1 MGRKLAKFTETNQ
14 PVKYMGGFDHA
25 LIHCPRC
32 DGMAVRRAGR
42 VTCESC
48 AYTSELDPKPRS
60 KPVEPPRIIMCPEC
74 DRYVGSQWSLQQVK
88 VVRCLRCGWTK
99 EPDKQGS
106 WKVQK
111 RRRPTRLWLEVGFRG
126 ERLWAVNE
134 QHLSFLE
141 DYVAAGVRETGP
153 FNSTIASRLPAWI
166 KSGKNRNNLLRA
178 LAKLR
183 ARLPGNMPLTR

>member
-1 MGRKLAKFTETNQ
+1 VGRKLAKFTEANQ

-32 DGMAVRRAGR
+32 DGMAIRRSGR
-42 VTCESC
+42 VTCDSC
-48 AYTSELDPKPRS
+48 AYTRELHPKPQAT
-60 KPVEPPRIIMCPEC
+60 PVEPPRIIMCPDC
-74 DRYVGSQWSLQQVK
+74 DRYVGTIHWYMRPRPF
-88 VVRCLRCGWTK
+88 RCRRCGWTK
-99 EPDKQGS
+99 EPDKRRT

-111 RRRPTRLWLEVGFRG
+111 RQRPTRLWLEVDIRG

-141 DYVAAGVRETGP
+141 DYVAGGVRETGP

-166 KSGKNRNNLLRA
+166 KSGKNRDNLLRA
-178 LAKLR
+178 LSKLR
-183 ARLPGNMPLTR
+183 ARLD